1 MRADGFSRDDAPAA
15 GHVPGS
21 DPGHVLRGRRY
32 FASCVIQY
40 GVVAVGEVE
49 KRAFTA

>member
-1 MRADGFSRDDAPAA
+1 MRANGLSVDDAPAA
-15 GHVPGS
+15 GHV
-21 DPGHVLRGRRY
+21 RGLTPDMSCTYGCY

-40 GVVAVGEVE
+40 AVVAVGEVE

>member
-1 MRADGFSRDDAPAA
+1 MRANGLSVDDAPAA
-15 GHVPGS
+15 GHV
-21 DPGHVLRGRRY
+21 RGLTPDMSCGEVGY

-40 GVVAVGEVE
+40 GVVAVGDVE

>member
-1 MRADGFSRDDAPAA
+1 MRADSFGRDDAPAA
-15 GHVPGS
+15 GHV
-21 DPGHVLRGRRY
+21 RGLTPDMSFAGVGY